1 MRLRNKTSPPSLLN
15 LSFKGSI
22 LVLLTTVSGCAQY
35 PEKPKSNGNSSAS
48 ITSASQPSLGNP
60 PSSVRQ
66 NTEILDANSHP
77 PSPEFKSAFTAMT
90 IPLDATLSWTNRFTG
105 DENFNESEV
114 LAPMIAED
122 KAGITLQPSAKAMA
136 SKGSNND
143 WDTTGIVKSV
153 RLENGKIKIKHE
165 AIDSLGMPAMTMV
178 FTVQDKALLTG
189 FEDNQEVGFNVEN
202 TAGGFFITNIAR
214 LENNSDS
221 LPEKTPNTAGGA
233 ESSAS
238 ASMDAR
244 GIVKTIR
251 AEQGKVKIQ
260 HGPIERLGMPGM
272 TMMFSVKDPALLQ
285 GVTKGAEVD
294 FTVDNTALLALCHFS
309 VRLSCYQRVRQ
320 SRKMEAYQMLRRFSV
335 IDWIAEYSYPCPGHR
350 TQSRELKSRIY

>member
-1 MRLRNKTSPPSLLN
+1 
-15 LSFKGSI
+15 
-22 LVLLTTVSGCAQY
+22 
-35 PEKPKSNGNSSAS
+35 
-48 ITSASQPSLGNP
+48 
-60 PSSVRQ
+60 
-66 NTEILDANSHP
+66 
-77 PSPEFKSAFTAMT
+77 
-90 IPLDATLSWTNRFTG
+90 
-105 DENFNESEV
+105 
-114 LAPMIAED
+114 
-122 KAGITLQPSAKAMA
+122 
-136 SKGSNND
+136 
-143 WDTTGIVKSV
+143 
-153 RLENGKIKIKHE
+153 
-165 AIDSLGMPAMTMV
+165 MTMV

-294 FTVDNTALLALCHFS
+294 FTVDNTAGGF
-309 VRLSCYQRVRQ
+309 
-320 SRKMEAYQMLRRFSV
+320 V
-335 IDWIAEYSYPCPGHR
+335 ITNIKPV
-350 TQSRELKSRIY
+350 Q